1 MIMEKRL
8 PIKFYSKR
16 EEDKQRV
23 EGNSN
28 KELPRWV
35 LSGDELQN
43 KSNMLSA
50 SLNEIVSVTG
60 WENRT
65 VPVIMQA
72 TLNKD
77 AHAKSHRRKIET
89 IFATN
94 GNNVLGVGD
103 ENSLII
109 RIDSLA
115 DAKEMQKKITDTGKY
130 AYGISG
136 IDEIQKFSP
145 IIESLK
151 EKGNYKVKLFDFRD
165 YSYNLS
171 NCGRFEQLLRDKGIS
186 FVRSKYAK
194 TLIIYKLCA
203 LEKETLDD
211 LLKQELFDLAEEISP
226 MPSFDIGLD
235 YMGTSKTVSIKY
247 PDTSKKITT
256 VGVLD
261 NGIEAID
268 ELKPW
273 IDGKRMSPYPDSSI
287 LASHGT
293 IVAGVITYGD
303 ELQEKDLCDS
313 DNVMVFDATVFPDTR
328 KERLD
333 EDELIENIREI
344 IKRKHKEIK
353 IWNLSI
359 SITREISKSKF
370 SDFAIA
376 LDEIQDEYNVLIC
389 KSAGNCTNFARNLP
403 LGKLHEGADSV
414 RALVVGS
421 VADNQEGVDISE
433 PENPS
438 PFSRKGPGP
447 AYIIKPD
454 IVHYGGNAG
463 IDSRGNIIESGVFSF
478 SNKGTIIEKA
488 GTSFSTPRVV
498 SLAAGLLNEMD
509 EEFDSLL
516 LKTMIIHSANYSEK
530 LNVPETERTKYMGF
544 GVPAPVHSILYNSQ
558 TEATLILR
566 DSLPK
571 GSFID
576 IKDFPMPEC
585 LIRDGFYTGQ
595 IIVTLVYE
603 PILDP
608 SQGFEYCQS
617 NMDVKFGSYDE
628 KTPRDTTRN
637 GILNPVGRIGSQNV
651 LVGSIYSKVK
661 MRESTEDFALKERM
675 LIQYGDK
682 YYPVKKYAVDLSELT
697 EGNKIKYTSADK
709 KWYLRLDGTYRS
721 NIEERAILEGQDLS
735 QEFCMMITIKDPLH
749 EKAVYNGITQKLD
762 EYNFWHSNIKI
773 SEDIS
778 INI

>member
-8 PIKFYSKR
+8 PIKFFSKR

-273 IDGKRMSPYPDSSI
+273 IECRHI
-287 LASHGT
+287 R
-293 IVAGVITYGD
+293 IV
-303 ELQEKDLCDS
+303 
-313 DNVMVFDATVFPDTR
+313 
-328 KERLD
+328 
-333 EDELIENIREI
+333 
-344 IKRKHKEIK
+344 
-353 IWNLSI
+353 
-359 SITREISKSKF
+359 
-370 SDFAIA
+370 
-376 LDEIQDEYNVLIC
+376 
-389 KSAGNCTNFARNLP
+389 
-403 LGKLHEGADSV
+403 
-414 RALVVGS
+414 
-421 VADNQEGVDISE
+421 
-433 PENPS
+433 
-438 PFSRKGPGP
+438 
-447 AYIIKPD
+447 
-454 IVHYGGNAG
+454 
-463 IDSRGNIIESGVFSF
+463 
-478 SNKGTIIEKA
+478 
-488 GTSFSTPRVV
+488 
-498 SLAAGLLNEMD
+498 
-509 EEFDSLL
+509 
-516 LKTMIIHSANYSEK
+516 
-530 LNVPETERTKYMGF
+530 
-544 GVPAPVHSILYNSQ
+544 
-558 TEATLILR
+558 
-566 DSLPK
+566 
-571 GSFID
+571 
-576 IKDFPMPEC
+576 
-585 LIRDGFYTGQ
+585 
-595 IIVTLVYE
+595 
-603 PILDP
+603 
-608 SQGFEYCQS
+608 
-617 NMDVKFGSYDE
+617 
-628 KTPRDTTRN
+628 
-637 GILNPVGRIGSQNV
+637 
-651 LVGSIYSKVK
+651 
-661 MRESTEDFALKERM
+661 
-675 LIQYGDK
+675 QY
-682 YYPVKKYAVDLSELT
+682 
-697 EGNKIKYTSADK
+697 
-709 KWYLRLDGTYRS
+709 
-721 NIEERAILEGQDLS
+721 
-735 QEFCMMITIKDPLH
+735 
-749 EKAVYNGITQKLD
+749 
-762 EYNFWHSNIKI
+762 
-773 SEDIS
+773 
-778 INI
+778 